1 MLTFKKE
8 GGFSTRPY
16 MYMILFLFCFVLLIT
31 YKYSILLYNNIK
43 YVFIKTYEWQKFQHL
58 KNLFKDYIKFCT
70 LLHTGTRFYSNV
82 TFLNT
87 HVVLKI
93 TPLVIDSHQ
102 LKSLRLLLISTS
114 KEYLWL
120 FDLGQMGEAI
130 YKITNLSLWRPHF
143 HYIFLTREIK
153 FLML

>member
-1 MLTFKKE
+1 MT
-8 GGFSTRPY
+8 
-16 MYMILFLFCFVLLIT
+16 
-31 YKYSILLYNNIK
+31 
-43 YVFIKTYEWQKFQHL
+43 
-58 KNLFKDYIKFCT
+58 KNLFKDYIKFST

-120 FDLGQMGEAI
+120 FDLGQMGKQFIKLRTFLFDVLTFITFFNEGN
-130 YKITNLSLWRPHF
+130 KILNAVGNNNCV
-143 HYIFLTREIK
+143 
-153 FLML
+153 